1 MITNIKSKDELQ
13 NLANVLK
20 NLTSSFTNETS
31 SVIGVL
37 GEKED
42 FDGIVISN
50 AAMSIQKN
58 LRVVSSE
65 MEVLSTKITNYAMD
79 IKNLDTYN
87 LNFSNDFKSN
97 DEPKKDEETLF
108 LFNN

>member
-1 MITNIKSKDELQ
+1 MGWTGAFYTEKSGR
-13 NLANVLK
+13 AH
-20 NLTSSFTNETS
+20 
-31 SVIGVL
+31 
-37 GEKED
+37 

-50 AAMSIQKN
+50 AAMAIQKN

-97 DEPKKDEETLF
+97 DEPKKDEETLTKAINHP
-108 LFNN
+108 LGQV

>member
-31 SVIGVL
+31 SVIGDL

-42 FDGIVISN
+42 FDGI
-50 AAMSIQKN
+50 
-58 LRVVSSE
+58 L
-65 MEVLSTKITNYAMD
+65 Y
-79 IKNLDTYN
+79 
-87 LNFSNDFKSN
+87 
-97 DEPKKDEETLF
+97 
-108 LFNN
+108 

>member
-13 NLANVLK
+13 NLSNMLK
-20 NLTSSFTNETS
+20 NLTASFTSETS
-31 SVIGVL
+31 AVIGNL
-37 GEKED
+37 GESED

-65 MEVLSTKITNYAMD
+65 MEMLSSKIANYSMD

-87 LNFSNDFKSN
+87 LNFSNEFKNS
-97 DEPKKDEETLF
+97 DVSKKNEETLF